1 MPLSTSDH
9 NTQNNA
15 GVSSHTVGD
24 VEVSGAFSGIESV
37 TAWLQPLAA
46 DEGPCGP
53 DLEYDN
59 DFLALTQA
67 AAGRPETQFQAA
79 VPPDW
84 RGVRG
89 QAEALMERSRDLR
102 VAIFWVRACTRL
114 EGFVALPDGLRLLH
128 GLLDAFWET
137 LHPQPDPD
145 DGDPYA
151 RMNALA
157 LLRENDG
164 LLGDVRQAALF
175 AQRGVGEVRVRAVEI
190 ALGLASARDG
200 EPSYS
205 RDQIDQ
211 MLSAAVAQDDALATQ
226 PRQALDA
233 LKALASLVNER
244 AGAEAAPDF
253 KPLQSLLFQ
262 LVEVMPAGAAPAGEE
277 AAGTE
282 ADGDGEAAAPG
293 AAAPARTKG
302 LSGTVASREDALRAI
317 DMVCEFLE
325 RTEPTSPAPM
335 LLRRAR
341 KMINRNFLQLM
352 KELAPDALAEVAR
365 VMGVDPDSVLLD
377 DESV

>member
-1 MPLSTSDH
+1 M
-9 NTQNNA
+9 
-15 GVSSHTVGD
+15 
-24 VEVSGAFSGIESV
+24 SGAFSGVDAI
-37 TAWLQPLAA
+37 TAWLQPLTA

-59 DFLALTQA
+59 DFLALEQA
-67 AAGRPETQFQAA
+67 AAGKPETQFQAA

-84 RGVRG
+84 REVR
-89 QAEALMERSRDLR
+89 QQSESLMERSRDLR
-102 VAIFWVRACTRL
+102 VAIHWVRACTRL
-114 EGFVALPDGLRLLH
+114 EGFVAVPDGLRLLH
-128 GLLDAFWET
+128 GLLEQFWEG

-151 RMNALA
+151 RMNALG
-157 LLRENDG
+157 LLPQNDG
-164 LLGDVRQAALF
+164 LLGDVRLAALF
-175 AQRGVGEVRVRAVEI
+175 SQRGVGELRVRAIEV
-190 ALGLASARDG
+190 ALGLATARDG
-200 EPSYS
+200 EATYS

-211 MLSAAVAQDDALATQ
+211 MLSGAVAQDASLASQ

-262 LVEVMPAGAAPAGEE
+262 LVEVMPAGSDGAADDAEGDAPAAGGAAPA
-277 AAGTE
+277 
-282 ADGDGEAAAPG
+282 
-293 AAAPARTKG
+293 ARSKG
-302 LSGTVASREDALRAI
+302 LSGTVASRDDALRAI

-341 KMINRNFLQLM
+341 RMINRNFLQLM
-352 KELAPDALAEVAR
+352 KELAPDALPEVAR
-365 VMGVDPDSVLLD
+365 VMGIDPDSVLLD
-377 DESV
+377 DESA